1 MYLVARLQLNLEF
14 SWRNTFF
21 LNSILSCY
29 LVPHTFAAPLM
40 YLIVYKMKHFVLY
53 IVNLLHSIF

>member
-1 MYLVARLQLNLEF
+1 MEEH
-14 SWRNTFF
+14 TF
-21 LNSILSCY
+21 LNSILSFY